1 MCMKFCFMDESGVL
15 TAQSGQRFFGIGLL
29 KVDDTSVLYG
39 RDVLTGCV
47 VLDFRRQRERGAL
60 NIHKVAVSD
69 YLMGKLNRKTLAES
83 FTAHTP
89 SYFSVWE
96 FRPK

>member
-1 MCMKFCFMDESGVL
+1 MDESGVL

-29 KVDDTSVLYG
+29 KVDDTSVLYD
-39 RDVLTGCV
+39 RMVTLKAAAV
-47 VLDFRRQRERGAL
+47 SAIARRA
-60 NIHKVAVSD
+60 AVSD

-89 SYFSVWE
+89 GYFSVWE